1 MGLLSS
7 QSSNGTAHSGLR
19 AYEDKDKAE
28 LAKMYTPE
36 QLRAI
41 EEGEAAIDLADLQR
55 QGRFRVDPY
64 RLPYL
69 DDLSTIHPVV
79 DRKVREVGTI
89 PENARWLNQEEQID
103 EVASWIT
110 QQQEDY
116 YQNTPLSPNHT
127 PSNSDSV
134 DDFKPSRLDF
144 MKFMEESTFMTGGG
158 KRGSGIVAPALPK
171 IPSMKGQYQTHA
183 DSNPRDPDGKYD
195 RLRKQTGLSLDRIL
209 SLKIK
214 MLVNHF
220 VTNQTRLGKIQNCYV
235 LAVAGDGNGQLGIG
249 EGKALE
255 SDDARM
261 KAYQAAIRNMRPI
274 PRYEGRTIYGEVEG
288 KVAASVVQLKS
299 KPPGMSIS
307 PFNTT
312 TYMLTLAG
320 FGLRCQHLIF
330 EMARCAGIQDLA
342 ARVPRGRNKMNT
354 VKATLEALLN
364 QRIPDEIARGR
375 GKKLVDVRK
384 VYYGGN
390 QRIPEQ
396 QEAA

>member
-1 MGLLSS
+1 MGLLSG
-7 QSSNGTAHSGLR
+7 QSPKGATHAGLR
-19 AYEDKDKAE
+19 SYDDKDKAE
-28 LAKMYTPE
+28 LAKIYTPE

-41 EEGEAAIDLADLQR
+41 EEGEAAIDLQDLGR
-55 QGRFRVDPY
+55 QARFRVDPY

-69 DDLSTIHPVV
+69 DDLSTIQPVV

-89 PENARWLNQEEQID
+89 PENARWLNPEEQID
-103 EVASWIT
+103 QVAQWIN
-110 QQQEDY
+110 QQQEEY
-116 YQNTPLSPNHT
+116 YRNTPLSPNHT
-127 PSNSDSV
+127 PSNSDAV

-158 KRGSGIVAPALPK
+158 KRGSGITAPALPK
-171 IPSMKGQYQTHA
+171 IPSMKGQYQKRE
-183 DSNPRDPDGKYD
+183 DSDPRDPDGKYD
-195 RLRKQTGLSLDRIL
+195 RLRKQTGLSLDEIL
-209 SLKIK
+209 NLKLK
-214 MLVNHF
+214 RLVAHY
-220 VTNQTRLGKIQNCYV
+220 VTNQTRLGKIQTFYV
-235 LAVAGDGNGQLGIG
+235 LAVAGDGKGKLGIG

-255 SDDARM
+255 TDDAAM

-274 PRYEGRTIYGEVEG
+274 PRYEERTIYGEVEG
-288 KVAASVVQLKS
+288 KVSASIVQLKG
-299 KPPGMSIS
+299 KPPGTSTWIS
-307 PFNTT
+307 TLI
-312 TYMLTLAG
+312 TYMLILSG

-354 VKATLEALLN
+354 VKATLDALLN

-390 QRIPEQ
+390 QRLTE
-396 QEAA
+396 ETAA

>member
-1 MGLLSS
+1 MGLVSS
-7 QSSNGTAHSGLR
+7 QSSNRAGPEGLR
-19 AYEDKDKAE
+19 PYEDKEKAE
-28 LAKMYTPE
+28 LAKLYTPE
-36 QLRAI
+36 QFRAI
-41 EEGEAAIDLADLQR
+41 EEGEAAIDPEDLER

-69 DDLSTIHPVV
+69 DDLSTIQPVV

-89 PENARWLNQEEQID
+89 PENARWMNQEEQID
-103 EVASWIT
+103 EVAHWIN
-110 QQQEDY
+110 QQQDDY
-116 YQNTPLSPNHT
+116 YQNTPLSPNQI
-127 PSNSDSV
+127 PSNSNAA

-171 IPSMKGQYQTHA
+171 IPSMKGQYQTQ
-183 DSNPRDPDGKYD
+183 DESDPRDPDGKYD
-195 RLRKQTGLSLDRIL
+195 RLRKQTGMSLDTIL
-209 SLKIK
+209 NLKMK
-214 MLVNHF
+214 MLVSHF
-220 VTNQTRLGKIQNCYV
+220 VTNQTRLGKIQNFYV
-235 LAVAGDGNGQLGIG
+235 LAVAGDGNGRLGIG

-288 KVAASVVQLKS
+288 KVAASVVQLKG

-307 PFNTT
+307 SSAITT
-312 TYMLTLAG
+312 HMLIIIG

-354 VKATLEALLN
+354 VKATLTALLN

-396 QEAA
+396 QDTT

>member
-1 MGLLSS
+1 MGLVSS
-7 QSSNGTAHSGLR
+7 QSSNHAGHCGLR
-19 AYEDKDKAE
+19 PYDDKDKAE

-36 QLRAI
+36 QIRAI
-41 EEGEAAIDLADLQR
+41 EEGEAAIDLADLER

-69 DDLSTIHPVV
+69 DDLSTIQPVV
-79 DRKVREVGTI
+79 DKKVREVGTI
-89 PENARWLNQEEQID
+89 PENARWLDPEEQID
-103 EVASWIT
+103 EVATWIN

-116 YQNTPLSPNHT
+116 YRNTPLSPNQT
-127 PSNSDSV
+127 PSNSDAV
-134 DDFKPSRLDF
+134 DEPKPSRLDF

-171 IPSMKGQYQTHA
+171 IPSMKGQYQSQA
-183 DSNPRDPDGKYD
+183 DSDPRDPDGKYD
-195 RLRKQTGLSLDRIL
+195 RLRKQTGLSLDEIL
-209 SLKIK
+209 NLKMK
-214 MLVNHF
+214 KLVSHF
-220 VTNQTRLGKIQNCYV
+220 VTNQTRLGKIQSFYV
-235 LAVAGDGNGQLGIG
+235 LAVAGDGNGRLGIG

-255 SDDARM
+255 SGDAIT

-299 KPPGMSIS
+299 KPPGTSIS
-307 PFNTT
+307 PFAITT
-312 TYMLTLAG
+312 CILTPTG

-390 QRIPEQ
+390 QRVPEQ
-396 QEAA
+396 LEAA